1 MKVLVLL
8 SALAVCLGEVT
19 KVLISFNL
27 SELIHLINVICNF
40 LLLISLKTTFFS
52 RMRVFLC

>member
-19 KVLISFNL
+19 KVLYR
-27 SELIHLINVICNF
+27 LIHKIY
-40 LLLISLKTTFFS
+40 
-52 RMRVFLC
+52 